1 MKIYKAPTKEKA
13 DKIIDKLIT
22 SDGVP
27 FVMSAE
33 YWLNS
38 QFSVARFY
46 GGMTYNGVHYQIDYD
61 TGDLVRSDCY
71 ELYIKFYKTNRSQIK
86 EVKCESS
93 QSTTTNE

>member
-1 MKIYKAPTKEKA
+1 MKIHKATTKEDA
-13 DKIIDKLIT
+13 DKLIDRLVV
-22 SDGVP
+22 SDNVP

-46 GGMTYNGVHYQIDYD
+46 GGMTFNNIHYQIDYD

-71 ELYIKFYKTNRSQIK
+71 ELYIKFYKNDRPKVK
-86 EVKCESS
+86 EV
-93 QSTTTNE
+93 

>member
-1 MKIYKAPTKEKA
+1 MKIYKATTKEEA
-13 DKIIDKLIT
+13 DKLIDKLVV
-22 SDGVP
+22 SDNVP

-46 GGMTYNGVHYQIDYD
+46 GGMTFNNIYYQIDYD

-71 ELYIKFYKTNRSQIK
+71 ELYVRFYKNDRPKIK
-86 EVKCESS
+86 EA
-93 QSTTTNE
+93 

>member
-1 MKIYKAPTKEKA
+1 MKLHKATTKEEA
-13 DKIIDKLIT
+13 DKLIDRLVT
-22 SDGVP
+22 TDNVP

-46 GGMTYNGVHYQIDYD
+46 GGMTFNNIHYQIDYD

-71 ELYIKFYKTNRSQIK
+71 ELYIKFYKNDRPKIK
-86 EVKCESS
+86 EV
-93 QSTTTNE
+93 